1 MFIHGFEP
9 ERALQRGYAE
19 RVSGSKII
27 QTMSVA
33 NPSIKRHCKND
44 YKDDG
49 QKRINQTT
57 PGSVHRLTDND
68 GRVKI
73 SVSFPCWRTNPLSF
87 SANTGLREENVVIRV
102 IPRSLDDTTKSKPP
116 WYCTDANFKFGQ
128 LLVEPIRRS

>member
-1 MFIHGFEP
+1 MP
-9 ERALQRGYAE
+9 RYTE

-44 YKDDG
+44 YKDVG

-57 PGSVHRLTDND
+57 SGSVHRSTDND

-73 SVSFPCWRTNPLSF
+73 SVSFPCWRADPLSF
-87 SANTGLREENVVIRV
+87 YANTGLREENVVI
-102 IPRSLDDTTKSKPP
+102 PRSVRDTTKSKPP
-116 WYCTDANFKFGQ
+116 C
-128 LLVEPIRRS
+128 